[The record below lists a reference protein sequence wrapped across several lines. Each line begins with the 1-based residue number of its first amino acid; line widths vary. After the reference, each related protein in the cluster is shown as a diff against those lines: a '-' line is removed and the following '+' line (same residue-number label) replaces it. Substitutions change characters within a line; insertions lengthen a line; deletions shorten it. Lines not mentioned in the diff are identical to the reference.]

1 MEIDTTMKYS
11 LPVTLPESKEFS
23 ALFNALFAKILEG
36 VDSIVNLSV
45 KYIPLAES
53 FAIDTLD
60 AMFAP
65 KQILRQ
71 LFLILAVRIVLFG
84 QNISGK
90 LGYSIYCLVS
100 KKGKQEKQLFDKL
113 SNVKSY
119 DEWKEVALQ
128 LDVLKGFDEWR
139 KTEISA
145 LYDSKVV
152 KRRIKDTL
160 EMLNRGDVFD
170 LMFRIR
176 GGLARDQF
184 GIQHEGL
191 FTRALLGTKVLVESY
206 HETVVK
212 ALNFICDSP
221 IADDEVSKIKILVLN
236 FSCYFYRFQVM
247 PN

>member
-1 MEIDTTMKYS
+1 MKYS
-11 LPVTLPESKEFS
+11 LPLSIPESKEFS
-23 ALFNALFAKILEG
+23 ALFNAVFAKILES
-36 VDSIVNLSV
+36 VNNVVNLSV
-45 KYIPLAES
+45 KYIPFAES

-71 LFLILAVRIVLFG
+71 LFLILAIRIVLFG

-119 DEWKEVALQ
+119 AEWKEVAFQ
-128 LDVLKGFDEWR
+128 LDMLKGFDKWR
-139 KTEISA
+139 NAENSS

-191 FTRALLGTKVLVESY
+191 FTRALSGTKVLVESY

-221 IADDEVSKIKILVLN
+221 IADEEVCLIN
-236 FSCYFYRFQVM
+236 FLF
-247 PN
+247 